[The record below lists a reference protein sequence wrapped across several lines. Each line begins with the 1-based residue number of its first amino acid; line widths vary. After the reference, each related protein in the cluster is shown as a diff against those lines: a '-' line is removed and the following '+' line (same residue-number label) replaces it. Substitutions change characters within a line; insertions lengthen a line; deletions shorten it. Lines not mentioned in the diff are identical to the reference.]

1 MSKLIALVAIAMA
14 HVVDGQTVRTTV
26 QPGEEVVGLNAV
38 DIADLKA
45 CGAIEDTEETEA
57 LTKKEQKAEQAAAKE
72 FANARK
78 AVQAQQAAVEAK
90 A

>member
-1 MSKLIALVAIAMA
+1 MSKLIALVAIAVA
-14 HVVDGQTVRTTV
+14 HVVDGKTERTTV

-45 CGAIEDTEETEA
+45 CGAIQDTEEADA
-57 LTKKEQKAEQAAAKE
+57 LAKKDQKAEQAAAKE

-78 AVQAQQAAVEAK
+78 AVQAAQAAIEAK
-90 A
+90 P